1 MVKFEDRPMFGNF
14 VELMYKVD
22 VSNCAGLQLT
32 QNVSHF
38 ANLFKYIAAEM
49 GGPPSIDDDTQNT
62 EAPDFYTWGDE
73 AKSQESLTET
83 LPDLPSPKL
92 RCDVVPHWNL
102 DKPETFPILTAVVVA
117 ATVIFGLILA
127 FFLGQSHRLL
137 PIPRPLN

>member
-14 VELMYKVD
+14 VKLMYKVD
-22 VSNCAGLQLT
+22 VSNCAELQLT

-38 ANLFKYIAAEM
+38 ANLFKHIAAEIS
-49 GGPPSIDDDTQNT
+49 GPPSVDADTQNI

-73 AKSQESLTET
+73 AKPQESLTET
-83 LPDLPSPKL
+83 LPNLPSPKL
-92 RCDVVPHWNL
+92 RCDFVPYWNL
-102 DKPETFPILTAVVVA
+102 DKPETFPILTVMVA

-127 FFLGQSHRLL
+127 FFLGQSHLLL